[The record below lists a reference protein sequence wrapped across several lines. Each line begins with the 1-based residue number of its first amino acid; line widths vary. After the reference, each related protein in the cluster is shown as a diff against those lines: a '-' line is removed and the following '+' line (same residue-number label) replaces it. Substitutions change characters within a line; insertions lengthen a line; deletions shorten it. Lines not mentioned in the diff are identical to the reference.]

1 MSLAFDPPPAT
12 PPPGR
17 LGKYELQAEIGRGGM
32 GIVYR
37 GYDTQLNRPAA
48 IKVLAPALSGDPH
61 FIRRFQKEAIAAA
74 SLAHPHIVT
83 IYDVGQEG
91 DTHFIAMALL
101 TGMPLSRWVQMH
113 GPLSPAQANS
123 IIKQIASA
131 LDYAHQR
138 RMVHCDVKP
147 ANIMFRPGKG
157 GHATLMDFGLVRART
172 GDVHT
177 EGMQSGSGDSDSLSG
192 DLAAGTPEYMA
203 PEQVLGGEVDPR
215 TDVYACGA
223 VLYYLLVGQPPF
235 ERAVP
240 AAIAYAQ
247 VNELPPSLRKLR
259 PDLPRPVEAVVLKA
273 LAKQPADRY
282 PSAGALATDFA
293 IAVTGRM
300 PPGLRKTPTPE
311 ALPSKRSQILPAPAA
326 TEVKASRVLPG
337 PAAEVCTGPAAAS
350 SPAQRSPAPIVTMIL
365 VLLIAVVVGLA
376 WVLAR
381 DAQVQ
386 PTPTAEAVALFTLTP
401 TARPPTQPPPAA
413 TATQVIIVPPPIPT
427 VVRPTTTLAARR
439 TLAATPTATRAT
451 LMPTPT
457 FTPPAA
463 PQLVAPADDFSTDG
477 EVIFEW
483 EWEGIL
489 MAGLAFE
496 IRLWKDGSFEHL
508 GAYALVSP
516 SVGGRAQQRVD
527 LRLAPAVRTGGN
539 GVYWWTVAVV
549 RAEPYERIGPEAA
562 PRRLYYNGG

>member
-12 PPPGR
+12 PPFNR

-37 GYDTQLNRPAA
+37 GFDTQLNRPVA
-48 IKVLAPALSGDPH
+48 IKVLAPALSSDPH

-74 SLAHPHIVT
+74 SLTHPHIVT

-101 TGMPLSRWVQMH
+101 TGTPLSRWVQVH

-147 ANIMFRPGKG
+147 ANIMFRPGKS
-157 GHATLMDFGLVRART
+157 GHATLMDFGLVRARA
-172 GDVHT
+172 GDAPA
-177 EGMQSGSGDSDSLSG
+177 EDAQSGSSVSSSG

-203 PEQVLGGEVDPR
+203 PEQVLGGPVDAR

-223 VLYYLLVGQPPF
+223 VLYYLLTRQPPF
-235 ERAVP
+235 ERAMP
-240 AAIAYAQ
+240 AAVAYAQ
-247 VNELPPSLRKLR
+247 VNEPPPSPRGLR

-282 PSAGALATDFA
+282 QSAGALAADFA
-293 IAVTGRM
+293 IAITGRM
-300 PPGLRKTPTPE
+300 PPGLKKTPTPE
-311 ALPSKRSQILPAPAA
+311 ALPPKRSQVLPAPPPA
-326 TEVKASRVLPG
+326 EVKASRVLPG
-337 PAAEVCTGPAAAS
+337 TAEGRAGPAVT
-350 SPAQRSPAPIVTMIL
+350 PAPTRRSPTPIMATIL
-365 VLLIAVVVGLA
+365 VLLIAVVAGLA

-381 DAQVQ
+381 DAEVQ
-386 PTPTAEAVALFTLTP
+386 STPTAEAMVPFTPTP
-401 TARPPTQPPPAA
+401 TARPSTQPPAP
-413 TATQVIIVPPPIPT
+413 TATQVIVVPPPTPAVVQPT
-427 VVRPTTTLAARR
+427 ATLAARK
-439 TLAATPTATRAT
+439 TQAATPTVTRVVFT
-451 LMPTPT
+451 PTPT
-457 FTPPAA
+457 STPLAA
-463 PQLVAPADDFSTDG
+463 PRLAAPANDFSTDS
-477 EVIFEW
+477 EAIFQW
-483 EWEGIL
+483 EWDGL
-489 MAGLAFE
+489 LAPGLAFE
-496 IRLWKDGSFEHL
+496 IRLWKDGSSEHP
-508 GAYALVSP
+508 GAYELVTP
-516 SVGGRAQQRVD
+516 GNGRRMQQRVA
-527 LRLAPAVRTGGN
+527 LRLAPAVRAGGN

-549 RAEPYERIGPEAA
+549 RIEPYERIGPEAA